1 MGYWNR
7 NIQCGHEI
15 TGLSPIPA
23 LTDLEQT
30 MNAEKRRY
38 FGIAFV
44 VFALVASLM
53 IYLQGGF
60 DSMQPSGLAILLV
73 AFAAVG
79 LLIYRFVR
87 GNSEDPL

>member
-1 MGYWNR
+1 
-7 NIQCGHEI
+7 
-15 TGLSPIPA
+15 
-23 LTDLEQT
+23 

-87 GNSEDPL
+87 DNSEDPL

>member
-1 MGYWNR
+1 
-7 NIQCGHEI
+7 
-15 TGLSPIPA
+15 
-23 LTDLEQT
+23 
-30 MNAEKRRY
+30 MNAEKWRY

-53 IYLQGGF
+53 IYLQGDF

-79 LLIYRFVR
+79 FLIYRFVR
-87 GNSEDPL
+87 DNSKDPL

>member
-1 MGYWNR
+1 M
-7 NIQCGHEI
+7 
-15 TGLSPIPA
+15 S
-23 LTDLEQT
+23 
-30 MNAEKRRY
+30 AEKWRY

-53 IYLQGGF
+53 IYLLGDF

-87 GNSEDPL
+87 GNSADPL

>member
-1 MGYWNR
+1 
-7 NIQCGHEI
+7 
-15 TGLSPIPA
+15 
-23 LTDLEQT
+23 

-79 LLIYRFVR
+79 MLIYRFVR
-87 GNSEDPL
+87 GNSADPL

>member
-1 MGYWNR
+1 
-7 NIQCGHEI
+7 
-15 TGLSPIPA
+15 
-23 LTDLEQT
+23 
-30 MNAEKRRY
+30 MNAEKWRY

-53 IYLQGGF
+53 IYLQGSF

-87 GNSEDPL
+87 DNSEDPL

>member
-1 MGYWNR
+1 
-7 NIQCGHEI
+7 
-15 TGLSPIPA
+15 
-23 LTDLEQT
+23 